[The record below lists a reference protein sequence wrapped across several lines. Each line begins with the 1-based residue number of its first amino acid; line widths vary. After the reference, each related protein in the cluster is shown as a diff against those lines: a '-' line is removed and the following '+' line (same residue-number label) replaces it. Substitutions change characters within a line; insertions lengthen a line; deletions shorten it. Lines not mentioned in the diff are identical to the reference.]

1 MRGRIRTMLIIA
13 TIFALPFALVWGG
26 VVPVDLRRWLYAAA
40 GVVAFG
46 VVLQSGLSLRDLGF
60 RWDNA
65 RAAAL
70 PYALFAIVGAAAIV
84 AFALAVGR
92 MPRAEWWLAPHFAY
106 GIIIPISV
114 AQEFFYRSML
124 VPLLQRLSH
133 VRSFVIIVNAALFA
147 FLHIIFP
154 DPAIVLPSTFLAGV
168 IFAWLWLRWP
178 NIWIASA
185 THIVLNAAFVLF
197 CFGGFETSCIR

>member
-1 MRGRIRTMLIIA
+1 MFIIA
-13 TIFALPFALVWGG
+13 TIFVLPFALVWGG

-46 VVLQSGLSLRDLGF
+46 VVVQSGLSLRDLGF

-70 PYALFAIVGAAAIV
+70 PYACFAIAGAIAIV

-92 MPRAEWWLAPHFAY
+92 TLRAEWWIAPHFAY
-106 GIIIPISV
+106 GIIVPISV

-133 VRSFVIIVNAALFA
+133 ARAFVIIAGAALFA

-154 DPAIVLPSTFLAGV
+154 DPVIVLPSTFLAGV
-168 IFAWLWLRWP
+168 IFTLIWIRWP
-178 NIWIASA
+178 NIWLASA
-185 THIVLNAAFVLF
+185 THIILNAAFVLF
-197 CFGGFETSCIR
+197 CFGGFETSCTRSIL